1 MFFFCLRHLGKAKAK
16 NLKRRLGCDKFISR
30 ESDGCSGG
38 LLMLWHRNVV
48 VKKLNVSQYY
58 IDVVVGGGE
67 WRLTGIYGEPSWDQ
81 KDQTWEA
88 PHFLKNR
95 SMNSLP

>member
-1 MFFFCLRHLGKAKAK
+1 
-16 NLKRRLGCDKFISR
+16 
-30 ESDGCSGG
+30 
-38 LLMLWHRNVV
+38 MLWHKNVV

-88 PHFLKNR
+88 PRFLKNR
-95 SMNSLP
+95 SMNSLPSMALGDFCWRILTHIYTTNI